1 MCLGGEIGC
10 VPRWRDRVCLDGE
23 IGCVE
28 KIGRMP
34 EIRERVGNAEGEKN
48 DKRHRKPTNGID
60 DK

>member
-1 MCLGGEIGC
+1 MCLS
-10 VPRWRDRVCLDGE
+10 GE

-34 EIRERVGNAEGEKN
+34 EIRERVGTAEGEMN